1 MRTST
6 TSHELL
12 FGPACR
18 PCNVHYEQAHLSE
31 NSVDGLVC
39 VIACAQ
45 PGEPLVP
52 TPAPLL
58 DAMRALRLRYFTPAE
73 VAAMHGF
80 LPEFRCGRCGV
91 YVVIRRCVFTGVTI
105 SIDGALRDRE
115 RSSFETGVA
124 PPHLHVDNP
133 DGRHS

>member
-1 MRTST
+1 M
-6 TSHELL
+6 
-12 FGPACR
+12 
-18 PCNVHYEQAHLSE
+18 HYEQVHLSE
-31 NSVDGLVC
+31 KCVDGLVC
-39 VIACAQ
+39 VIARAQ

-73 VAAMHGF
+73 VAALHGF

-91 YVVIRRCVFTGVTI
+91 YVVVRRCVFTGDTI
-105 SIDGALRDRE
+105 SMDGTLHDRE

-124 PPHLHVDNP
+124 PLIYTWTIRMADIRENIK
-133 DGRHS
+133 